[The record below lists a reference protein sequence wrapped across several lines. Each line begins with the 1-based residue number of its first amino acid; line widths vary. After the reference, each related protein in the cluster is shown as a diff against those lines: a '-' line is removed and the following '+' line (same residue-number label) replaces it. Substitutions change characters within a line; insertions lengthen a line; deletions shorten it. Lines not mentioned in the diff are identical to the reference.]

1 MADAHN
7 GRHYDPEILAL
18 IEHAEAAI
26 LRSQQV
32 IARMD
37 KLARALANAVQRS
50 DRRFATQ
57 DIRARHSWRASVR
70 AGLSRCL
77 STVLEYLRTFAFR
90 ARNGDADAFT
100 CRELTVADHARV
112 D

>member
-18 IEHAEAAI
+18 IERAEAAI

-57 DIRARHSWRASVR
+57 DIRPPDDRQDSIPPI
-70 AGLSRCL
+70 
-77 STVLEYLRTFAFR
+77 T
-90 ARNGDADAFT
+90 AD
-100 CRELTVADHARV
+100 
-112 D
+112 